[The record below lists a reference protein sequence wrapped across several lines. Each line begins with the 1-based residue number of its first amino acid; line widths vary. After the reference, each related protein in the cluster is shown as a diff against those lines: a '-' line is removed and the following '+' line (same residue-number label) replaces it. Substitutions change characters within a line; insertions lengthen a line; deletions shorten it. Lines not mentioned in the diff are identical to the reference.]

1 MIIGSKN
8 FDLNNGHS
16 YIMGILNVTP
26 DSFSDG
32 GKYSDIDAA
41 LKQAQQMVED
51 GADIIDIGGESTR
64 PGYTQISVEEEL
76 GRILP
81 VIEKLKVNF
90 DTPISVDTYK
100 WNVADAV
107 LNAGADM
114 INDIWGLDYPEDP
127 EHEMAKVC
135 AKYDVPVCVMHNN
148 SEKLD
153 CVNAEEFNNI
163 FIPQLQNRINIARE
177 AGIKDENIIL
187 DPGVGFAK
195 GLNENKWS
203 ILTIKNLKDLG
214 YPVLLGISNKSIIGN
229 ISNLPVGERTEG
241 TIALN
246 VLGRTY
252 GSDFFRVHDVRSNKR
267 ALEIADAIM
276 NCTK

>member
-100 WNVADAV
+100 CNVADAV

-177 AGIKDENIIL
+177 AGIRDENIIL

-203 ILTIKNLKDLG
+203 IPAIKNLKDLG

-276 NCTK
+276 NCTN

>member
-100 WNVADAV
+100 CNVADAV

-177 AGIKDENIIL
+177 ARIRDENIIL

-203 ILTIKNLKDLG
+203 IPAIKNLKDLG

-229 ISNLPVGERTEG
+229 ICNLPVGERTEG

>member
-177 AGIKDENIIL
+177 ARIRDENIIL

-203 ILTIKNLKDLG
+203 ILAIKNLKDLG

>member
-41 LKQAQQMVED
+41 LNQAKQMVED

-100 WNVADAV
+100 CNVADAV

-177 AGIKDENIIL
+177 AGIRDENIIL

-203 ILTIKNLKDLG
+203 IPAIKNLKDLG

-276 NCTK
+276 NCTN

>member
-100 WNVADAV
+100 CNVADAV

-177 AGIKDENIIL
+177 ARIRDENIIL

-203 ILTIKNLKDLG
+203 IPAIKNLKDLG

-276 NCTK
+276 NCTN

>member
-163 FIPQLQNRINIARE
+163 FIPQLQSRINIARE
-177 AGIKDENIIL
+177 AGIRDENIIL

-203 ILTIKNLKDLG
+203 ILVIKNLKDLG

-276 NCTK
+276 NCTN

>member
-177 AGIKDENIIL
+177 AGIRDENIIL

-203 ILTIKNLKDLG
+203 IPAIKNLKDLG

-229 ISNLPVGERTEG
+229 ICNLPVGERTEG

-276 NCTK
+276 NCTN

>member
-177 AGIKDENIIL
+177 AGIRDENIIL

>member
-32 GKYSDIDAA
+32 GKYSNIDAA

-100 WNVADAV
+100 WNVADVV

-177 AGIKDENIIL
+177 ARIRDENIIL

-203 ILTIKNLKDLG
+203 IPAIKNLKDLG

>member
-41 LKQAQQMVED
+41 LNQAKQMVED

-100 WNVADAV
+100 CNVADAV

-177 AGIKDENIIL
+177 AGIRDENIIL

-203 ILTIKNLKDLG
+203 IPAIKNLKDLG

>member
-1 MIIGSKN
+1 MIIGKRD
-8 FDLNNGHS
+8 FDLNCGKS

-32 GKYSDIDAA
+32 GKYSDVDAA
-41 LKQAQQMVED
+41 LNQANQMIED

-64 PGYTQISVEEEL
+64 PGYTMISVEAEL
-76 GRILP
+76 DRILP
-81 VIEKLKVNF
+81 VIEKLKENY

-100 WNVADAV
+100 WTVAEAA

-114 INDIWGLDYPEDP
+114 INDIWGLNYPEDP
-127 EHEMAKVC
+127 GHKMAKIC
-135 AKYDVPVCVMHNN
+135 AKYNVPICVMHNN
-148 SEKLD
+148 PIKLESASEK
-153 CVNAEEFNNI
+153 EFLNT
-163 FIPQLQNRINIARE
+163 FISQIQERIAIAKT

-195 GLNENKWS
+195 NLEENKWS
-203 ILTIKNLKDLG
+203 IPAIKSMKELG

-229 ISNLPVGERTEG
+229 ISNLPVEERTEG

-267 ALEIADAIM
+267 ALEIADAII

>member
-41 LKQAQQMVED
+41 LNQAKQMVED

-100 WNVADAV
+100 CNVADAV

-177 AGIKDENIIL
+177 AGIRDENIIL

-203 ILTIKNLKDLG
+203 IPAIKNLKDLG

-267 ALEIADAIM
+267 ALEIADDIM
-276 NCTK
+276 NCTN

>member
-1 MIIGSKN
+1 MIIGKKN
-8 FDLNNGHS
+8 FDLKCGNS
-16 YIMGILNVTP
+16 YIMGILNMTP

-32 GKYSDIDAA
+32 GKYSDIDVA
-41 LKQAQQMVED
+41 LKQVKQMVED

-64 PGYTQISVEEEL
+64 PGYTMISVEEEL
-76 GRILP
+76 NRIIP
-81 VIEKLKVNF
+81 VIEKLKKNF

-100 WNVADAV
+100 WNVAEAA
-107 LNAGADM
+107 LNVGADM
-114 INDIWGLDYPEDP
+114 INDIWGLNYPDDP
-127 EHEMAKVC
+127 EHKMAKVC
-135 AKYDVPVCVMHNN
+135 AMHNVPVCVMHNN

-153 CVNAEEFNNI
+153 STNEKDFLDS
-163 FIPQLQNRINIARE
+163 FISQIQDRINIARK
-177 AGIKDENIIL
+177 AGIKEENIIL

-195 GLNENKWS
+195 NLAENKWS
-203 ILTIKNLKDLG
+203 ITAIKDMKELG

-229 ISNLPVGERTEG
+229 ISNLPVDERTEG

-246 VLGRTY
+246 VLGRSY
-252 GSDFFRVHDVRSNKR
+252 GTDFFRVHDVRSNKR

>member
-32 GKYSDIDAA
+32 GKYSNIDAA

-100 WNVADAV
+100 WNVADVV

-177 AGIKDENIIL
+177 AGIRDVNIIL

-203 ILTIKNLKDLG
+203 IPAIKNLKDLG

>member
-1 MIIGSKN
+1 MIIGKRN
-8 FDLNNGHS
+8 FDLDCGNS

-32 GKYSDIDAA
+32 GRYSDIDAA
-41 LKQAQQMVED
+41 LKQAKQMVED

-64 PGYTQISVEEEL
+64 PGYTMISVEEEL
-76 GRILP
+76 DRILP
-81 VIEKLKVNF
+81 VIEKIKENF

-100 WNVADAV
+100 WDVAEGA
-107 LNAGADM
+107 LSAGADM
-114 INDIWGLDYPEDP
+114 INDIWGLKYPDDP
-127 EHEMAKVC
+127 EHKMAKVC
-135 AKYDVPVCVMHNN
+135 AKYNVPVCVMHNN
-148 SEKLD
+148 PEKL
-153 CVNAEEFNNI
+153 NSTNEKEFLDT
-163 FIPQLQNRINIARE
+163 FIPQIQERIDVAK
-177 AGIKDENIIL
+177 AFGIKEENIIL

-195 GLNENKWS
+195 DLDENKWS
-203 ILTIKNLKDLG
+203 IPAIRNMKKLG

-229 ISNLPVGERTEG
+229 ISNLPVEERTEG

-276 NCTK
+276 NCTR

>member
-32 GKYSDIDAA
+32 GKYSNIDAA

-100 WNVADAV
+100 WNVADVV

-177 AGIKDENIIL
+177 ARIRDENIIL

-203 ILTIKNLKDLG
+203 ILAIKNLKDLG

>member
-1 MIIGSKN
+1 
-8 FDLNNGHS
+8 
-16 YIMGILNVTP
+16 
-26 DSFSDG
+26 
-32 GKYSDIDAA
+32 DAA
-41 LKQAQQMVED
+41 LNQAKQMVED

-100 WNVADAV
+100 CNVADAV

-177 AGIKDENIIL
+177 AGIRDENIIL

-203 ILTIKNLKDLG
+203 ILAIKNLKDLG

-276 NCTK
+276 NCTN

>member
-177 AGIKDENIIL
+177 AGIRDENIIL

-203 ILTIKNLKDLG
+203 IPAIKNLKDLG

-276 NCTK
+276 NCTN

>member
-135 AKYDVPVCVMHNN
+135 AKHDVPVCVMHNN

-177 AGIKDENIIL
+177 AGIRDENIIL

-203 ILTIKNLKDLG
+203 IPAIKNLKDLG

>member
-1 MIIGSKN
+1 MN
-8 FDLNNGHS
+8 LLRR
-16 YIMGILNVTP
+16 M
-26 DSFSDG
+26 FS
-32 GKYSDIDAA
+32 
-41 LKQAQQMVED
+41 LLVF
-51 GADIIDIGGESTR
+51 T
-64 PGYTQISVEEEL
+64 
-76 GRILP
+76 
-81 VIEKLKVNF
+81 
-90 DTPISVDTYK
+90 
-100 WNVADAV
+100 V
-107 LNAGADM
+107 LVMLTSSAMASGLAG
-114 INDIWGLDYPEDP
+114 
-127 EHEMAKVC
+127 
-135 AKYDVPVCVMHNN
+135 DV
-148 SEKLD
+148 LD

-177 AGIKDENIIL
+177 AGIRDENIIL

>member
-32 GKYSDIDAA
+32 GKYSDIDTA

-90 DTPISVDTYK
+90 GTPISVDTYK

-177 AGIKDENIIL
+177 AGIRDVNIIL

-203 ILTIKNLKDLG
+203 IPAIKNLKDLG

-229 ISNLPVGERTEG
+229 ICNLPAGERTEG

>member
-163 FIPQLQNRINIARE
+163 FIPQLQSRINIARE
-177 AGIKDENIIL
+177 AGIRDENIIL

>member
-8 FDLNNGHS
+8 FHLNNGHS

-32 GKYSDIDAA
+32 GKYSNIDAA

-100 WNVADAV
+100 WNVADVV

-177 AGIKDENIIL
+177 ARIRDENIIL

-203 ILTIKNLKDLG
+203 ILAIKNLKDLG

>member
-41 LKQAQQMVED
+41 LKQAQQMMED

-177 AGIKDENIIL
+177 AGIRDENIIL

-203 ILTIKNLKDLG
+203 IPAIKNLKDLG